1 MTLSLDGLELIELRL
16 DDRPVLVPKQ
26 LPGGKRHWSHAA
38 QTQSERCPAAFK
50 RRYIDRLDDPP
61 SGGMVAG
68 GAFAAAL
75 HHAYAGALGDALP
88 KADECAEVAAAHLHE
103 RIADARL
110 RAGETPA
117 GLRDQVT
124 TATRVYIVERA
135 PQVLDELGDALRAV
149 ERRFD
154 LRLAGID
161 ERGRPAAC
169 EWTIRGYLDLDAE
182 TEVRDFKLVGKA
194 HPTQAEADHSAQ
206 GTLYLLARA
215 AEGGAAARFVLDSTR
230 REHGEKSKTARFA
243 EIVTERPERALVA
256 YQERVARTVLMLAV
270 CERAGSWPHST
281 AGWWCAAGQCGAW
294 EECIGGALS
303 AGHAPT
309 VPNEADRRAAA

>member
-1 MTLSLDGLELIELRL
+1 VTLSLDGLELIELRL
-16 DDRPVLVPKQ
+16 AGRPVLIPKR

-38 QTQSERCPAAFK
+38 QSQAERCPAAFK

-61 SGGMVAG
+61 SSGMVAG
-68 GAFAAAL
+68 GAFGAAL
-75 HHAYAGALGDALP
+75 QHAYATALADGLP
-88 KADECAEVAAAHLHE
+88 PADECVDVAAAHLDE
-103 RIADARL
+103 RLPDAQL
-110 RAGETPA
+110 RDGETPA

-124 TATRVYIVERA
+124 TAVRAYLSERA
-135 PQVLDELGDALRAV
+135 PQVLAELGDSLRAV

-154 LRLAGID
+154 LRLAGTD
-161 ERGRPAAC
+161 ESGRPAAC
-169 EWTIRGYLDLDAE
+169 EWTIRGYVDLEAE
-182 TEVRDFKLVGKA
+182 REVRDFKLVGKA
-194 HPTQAEADHSAQ
+194 HPTQAEADHSP

-215 AEGGAAARFVLDSTR
+215 AEGDPADRFVLDSTR
-230 REHGEKSKTARFA
+230 REHGPRSTTSRFA
-243 EIVTERPERALVA
+243 EIPTERSERALVA
-256 YQERVARTVLMLAV
+256 YQERIARTVLMLAL

-309 VPNEADRRAAA
+309 APAEADSGAAA